1 MNEHKD
7 YRVTVREGISKL
19 EGLCFWLLVGG
30 VFVVSSIFIA
40 VFLPITLFGELFNL
54 WGDKK

>member
-1 MNEHKD
+1 M
-7 YRVTVREGISKL
+7 VRKMYEKGTSKL
-19 EGLCFWLLVGG
+19 EGLCFWLLVGV
-30 VFVVSSIFIA
+30 VFVVISIFIA